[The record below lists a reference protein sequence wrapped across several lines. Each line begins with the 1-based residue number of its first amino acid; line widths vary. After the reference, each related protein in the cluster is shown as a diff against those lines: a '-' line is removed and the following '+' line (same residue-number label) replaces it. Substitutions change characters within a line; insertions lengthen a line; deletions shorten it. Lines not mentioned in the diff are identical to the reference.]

1 MQLHDYQ
8 KIVTELA
15 VELQRYL
22 ISRGAQWETAEDVVQ
37 DVFVKILEME
47 LVLPPDKL
55 RPYMYRV
62 AWSTYLD
69 QYRRS
74 QRYRDLVQK
83 YLRPEMTTAQPQPPI
98 GDDLG
103 PALAKLSTKERH
115 LLVLRYDQQLP
126 IAEVAQRLGIKASSV
141 KMRLHRVHHKL
152 EKILRSE
159 QNE

>member
-15 VELQRYL
+15 VELQRYP
-22 ISRGAQWETAEDVVQ
+22 ISRGAQRETAEDVVQ

-83 YLRPEMTTAQPQPPI
+83 YLQPETTTAQPPI

-103 PALAKLSTKERH
+103 LALAKLSTKERH

-126 IAEVAQRLGIKASSV
+126 IAEVAQRLGIKASAV

>member
-15 VELQRYL
+15 VELQRYP
-22 ISRGAQWETAEDVVQ
+22 ISRGAQRETAEDVVQ

-47 LVLPPDKL
+47 LVLPLDKL

-83 YLRPEMTTAQPQPPI
+83 YLRPETTTTQPPI

-103 PALAKLSTKERH
+103 LALAKLSTKERH

-126 IAEVAQRLGIKASSV
+126 IAEVAQRLGIKASAV